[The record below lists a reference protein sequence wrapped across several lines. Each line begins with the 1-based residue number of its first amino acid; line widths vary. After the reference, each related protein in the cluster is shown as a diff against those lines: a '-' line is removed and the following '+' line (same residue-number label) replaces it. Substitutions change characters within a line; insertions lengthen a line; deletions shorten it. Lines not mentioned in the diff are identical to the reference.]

1 MKRDK
6 QLDLYRGLS
15 MIYVVCFIHVMY
27 WLKIGTEPLNSFI
40 LVEMPLIFFISGAS
54 LSVSK
59 SSRSFVQTVQSRIKR
74 VLIPYYIYAFMM
86 VFIVAL
92 LSVVWYFW
100 YPQIEHIFGIKVASK
115 YMFNITTYRWNDI
128 FAILSCSN
136 IPQSPCVWHLW
147 FILPYLILSCTFEI
161 QKKALDRVNKGG
173 YCIMCIVAFAIISAI
188 TNNFLLRYIFC
199 YNIFMVIG
207 FCYYKNIKI
216 KRIVIVGV
224 ISVLIVA
231 FLCWQGAVFCPM
243 QNHKFPP
250 DFLFVAYNLIFL
262 CVVSLLF
269 SRIVIPEFKILQL
282 WNERGYTLYLY
293 QSIVFFVVFAIH
305 LAVINKIS
313 NNFIQAVL
321 CIIIMFFLSTCVSYI
336 TYPLERLIMKQFHI
350 IK

>member
-1 MKRDK
+1 
-6 QLDLYRGLS
+6 

-40 LVEMPLIFFISGAS
+40 LIEMPLIFFISGAS
-54 LSVSK
+54 LSVNK
-59 SSRSFVQTVQSRIKR
+59 SSKNFVQTIRSRIKR

-86 VFIVAL
+86 VAIVAL
-92 LSVVWYFW
+92 LSVVWYLW
-100 YPQIEHIFGIKVASK
+100 YPQIEHIFGTKVASK
-115 YMFNITTYRWNDI
+115 YMFNITAYSWNDI
-128 FAILSCSN
+128 LAILSCSN

-147 FILPYLILSCTFEI
+147 FILPYLILSCTFEL
-161 QKKALDRVNKGG
+161 QKKVLARVNKGG
-173 YCIMCIVAFAIISAI
+173 YCIICIIAFTIISAI
-188 TNNFLLRYIFC
+188 THNFLLRYIFC

-207 FCYYKNIKI
+207 FCYYKNIKA
-216 KRIVIVGV
+216 KWIVTVGV
-224 ISVLIVA
+224 ISALIVA
-231 FLCWQGAVFCPM
+231 FLYCEGVAFCPM

-250 DFLFVAYNLIFL
+250 DFLFVAYNLTIL
-262 CVVSLLF
+262 CATSLLF

-305 LAVINKIS
+305 LAVINKIP

-336 TYPLERLIMKQFHI
+336 TYPLEYLIMKYFCI